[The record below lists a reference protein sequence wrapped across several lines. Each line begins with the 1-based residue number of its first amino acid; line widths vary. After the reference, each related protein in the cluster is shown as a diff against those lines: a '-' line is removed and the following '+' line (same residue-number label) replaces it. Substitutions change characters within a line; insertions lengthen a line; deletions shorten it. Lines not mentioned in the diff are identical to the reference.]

1 MLDGS
6 SKRRLGGLG
15 SNQGDRTH
23 APLSSAAMVPM
34 GFLLGYFFGLTCRL
48 GLGWGWVGSVGDENV
63 GGGGS
68 GS

>member
-6 SKRRLGGLG
+6 SRRRLGGPG

-34 GFLLGYFFGLTCRL
+34 GFYWDIFLLTCRL

>member
-1 MLDGS
+1 MHWGQTRVAGHMLPCPV
-6 SKRRLGGLG
+6 LH
-15 SNQGDRTH
+15 SNNLWPT
-23 APLSSAAMVPM
+23 LV
-34 GFLLGYFFGLTCRL
+34 LLMLLTCRL